1 MTTLAV
7 ATLLLSDGAVFAASD
22 HYGSQD
28 VQRPATMSDP
38 TYTFSN
44 EIGTAGGQKPPAT
57 KDEYG
62 RGPWG
67 R

>member
-1 MTTLAV
+1 
-7 ATLLLSDGAVFAASD
+7 
-22 HYGSQD
+22 
-28 VQRPATMSDP
+28 MSDP